1 MKIPQVLERIV
12 WTFVAAVGGGLLG
25 GPLLGV
31 SAWQA
36 AGVAGL
42 AAAVNTVTIYA
53 RKRLSILPDPGDGL
67 PGLEVS
73 PKAGP

>member
-1 MKIPQVLERIV
+1 MKVAQVAERIV
-12 WTFVAAVGGGLLG
+12 WTFIAAAGGGLLG

-31 SAWQA
+31 DVWQA

-42 AAAVNTVTIYA
+42 SAVVNAVTIVA